1 MSGVAA
7 ANSRRACKHI
17 LRYALEAVV
26 VRILS
31 LPCSLIAYCISRLA
45 SLHASVNHG
54 ARVFPHLLG
63 FLGEE
68 IWIFLTTPAC
78 TASYN
83 KKFSTAAARSSLL
96 LSRSYTRSLNFCT
109 KFVDP
114 VCSAHF
120 YADSA

>member
-1 MSGVAA
+1 
-7 ANSRRACKHI
+7 
-17 LRYALEAVV
+17 
-26 VRILS
+26 
-31 LPCSLIAYCISRLA
+31 
-45 SLHASVNHG
+45 VNHG
-54 ARVFPHLLG
+54 ARVLPHLLG

-114 VCSAHF
+114 VCSVHF